1 MLGLHTPAVGPS
13 SRPPRCPAPRKVI
26 PAFRPVRAL
35 LKVPALAARFVVRS
49 IIRLYYA
56 PLRITGKENL
66 PPGAVLLVANH
77 QDSLL
82 DPVLV
87 GIATGRPV
95 RFLAKATLF
104 DLPAVGRVLRFF
116 GMIPAKRP
124 AAGPALDQRNEEMLN
139 HAAAVLA
146 GGESLGIF
154 PEAHCLDFPRIE
166 QMRTGAAEI
175 ALQAA
180 AQLPEGQKLCIVPV
194 GMNFEEKERF
204 RSAVW
209 VRIGT
214 PLEVERPIS
223 SAEDEENPQAVRA
236 LTAQIGE
243 HLQQVTIH
251 LSDADLAPLLGNLEH
266 LIPRPGLQSPGA
278 LARLQMR
285 KRVADAMNY
294 FYRTDRPRAEA
305 AEEKIRGYTD
315 ALAAAGI
322 TPAAPIMRFR
332 RLRLTLR
339 LLRDALLHVLGA
351 VPVLAGLLQHLIPYW
366 ITRGAARLCRR
377 GPSTVALARLAIGVP
392 VMILTYVSVWWLL
405 RSHFLPW
412 VAWTWT
418 LLMPF
423 CGILALR
430 SMRKLRRAG
439 RSLRAQAGLY
449 FQSDRLAALRAQ
461 QEEIRQLVSG
471 LGNEYAAVSP
481 REVPLEKPWT
491 WPRIRRHAARWVL
504 ALIVLSLLWTGY
516 AHWKRSRADL
526 IAGGGMELRRVPE
539 ETLRAMISADESAL
553 NGILETLPAVDE
565 GGRMLAGEFSSG
577 KRSWYAQA
585 DVDALHAQLRRYI
598 TMRNAL
604 LRIIWR
610 YQKSEQIADRG
621 LRARAFLCGCTAAS
635 ALMSSSVEFSRA
647 FRENRQAIAKLNE
660 AEPAL
665 DIPAG
670 TYDRVRRS
678 LAASGNRRAL
688 TAALKR
694 YAEEPLAEFG
704 LIDSR
709 PRWHAMIARVQPLLA
724 SEEMQFTADA
734 MKQPFRDARDEGK
747 AVIYDA
753 TTLVSTWMG
762 DTKLREPGHA
772 LIAAGQLEEVRRKLQ
787 PGDILLERRNWFVS
801 NAFLPG
807 YWPHAAL
814 HIGTPQQIREL
825 GLAEDP
831 RVKAHWHRYERTDA
845 AGHVCVVMES
855 ISEGVTFTSLE
866 HSVGEADSVA
876 LLRPALTR
884 EQIREAIARA
894 FSHAGK
900 PYDFGF
906 DFFSSDKLV
915 CTELVFR
922 AYDGAL
928 QLPLQNI
935 LGTTTLPAVEFVR
948 KFSLERGRPGAQLQF
963 ICCLQGD
970 ADTGKAE
977 FVSEDQF
984 VRTLELPGNDLL
996 ME

>member
-1 MLGLHTPAVGPS
+1 M
-13 SRPPRCPAPRKVI
+13 
-26 PAFRPVRAL
+26 RAL
-35 LKVPALAARFVVRS
+35 LKVPSLAARIVVRS
-49 IIRLYYA
+49 IVRLYYA

-66 PPGAVLLVANH
+66 KSDGGPLMLVANH

-116 GMIPAKRP
+116 GMIPAARP
-124 AAGPALDQRNEEMLN
+124 ECGPALDQRNVEMRT
-139 HAAAVLA
+139 HAASVLA
-146 GGESLGIF
+146 SGESLGIF
-154 PEAHCLDFPRIE
+154 PEAECTDLPRIE
-166 QMRTGAAEI
+166 QMRSGAAEI
-175 ALQAA
+175 ALKTAE
-180 AQLPEGQKLCIVPV
+180 QLPADQKLWIVPV
-194 GMNFEEKERF
+194 GINFEEKERF

-209 VRIGT
+209 VRIGM
-214 PLEVERPIS
+214 PFDAGEVIRG
-223 SAEDEENPQAVRA
+223 SADAADAVQT
-236 LTAQIGE
+236 LTTLLGE

-251 LSDADLAPLLGNLEH
+251 LNEADLAPLLGNLEH

-294 FYRTDRPRAEA
+294 FYRADRTRAEA
-305 AEEKIRGYTD
+305 AEEKIRSYTD

-322 TPAAPIMRFR
+322 TPASPIMRFR

-351 VPVLAGLLQHLIPYW
+351 LPVLAGLLQHLLPYW
-366 ITRGAARLCRR
+366 ITRGTARLCRR
-377 GPSTVALARLAIGVP
+377 GPSTVALARLGIGIP
-392 VMILTYVSVWWLL
+392 VMILTYVAVWWLL

-439 RSLRAQAGLY
+439 RALQSQARLY

-461 QEEIRQLVSG
+461 QEEVRQLVSG

-481 REVPLEKPWT
+481 REAPLEKPWT
-491 WPRIRRHAARWVL
+491 WPRIRRHAARWAL
-504 ALIVLSLLWTGY
+504 ALVVLSLVWTGY

-526 IAGGGMELRRVPE
+526 IAGGGMELKRVPE
-539 ETLRAMISADESAL
+539 ESLRAMLSADEAAL

-577 KRSWYAQA
+577 KRDWYAQA
-585 DVDALHAQLRRYI
+585 DVDALHAQLRRYT

-610 YQKSEQIADRG
+610 YQKSDQINDRG

-635 ALMSSSVEFSRA
+635 ALMSSSVEFTRA
-647 FRENRQAIAKLNE
+647 FREDRKAIAKLNE

-688 TAALKR
+688 NAALKR
-694 YAEEPLAEFG
+694 YAEEPLSEFG
-704 LIDSR
+704 LIDTR

-724 SEEMQFTADA
+724 AEEMQFTADA
-734 MKQPFRDARDEGK
+734 LKQPLRDARDEGK
-747 AVIYDA
+747 SVIYDA

-831 RVKAHWHRYERTDA
+831 RVKANWHRFERTDA
-845 AGHVCVVMES
+845 AGHVCVVLES

-884 EQIREAIARA
+884 EQIREALARA

-970 ADTGKAE
+970 ADSGKAE
-977 FVSEDQF
+977 FVNEEQF